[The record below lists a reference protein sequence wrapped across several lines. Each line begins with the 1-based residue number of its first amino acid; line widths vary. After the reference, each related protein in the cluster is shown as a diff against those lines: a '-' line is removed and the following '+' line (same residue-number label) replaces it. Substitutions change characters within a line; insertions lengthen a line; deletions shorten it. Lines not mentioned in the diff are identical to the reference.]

1 MEKKIPFHELQDY
14 YSDDITPHCLRNLYA
29 GQEARVRTLY
39 GTTDWLRIEEG
50 LFIVTLFFF
59 NLSTDTEH
67 MIKARL
73 DKLQAGIKIARGNI
87 NNHRYVYGNHSSSR
101 KRRLT
106 KESFD

>member
-1 MEKKIPFHELQDY
+1 MEKKKSPSMNCKTIIQMTLLLIAWETCMLVKKQELEPCMEQLTGSGLKKD
-14 YSDDITPHCLRNLYA
+14 CLLSLY
-29 GQEARVRTLY
+29 
-39 GTTDWLRIEEG
+39 
-50 LFIVTLFFF
+50 FF

-67 MIKARL
+67 LIKARL

-87 NNHRYVYGNHSSSR
+87 NNHRYVYGNHSSGR